1 MIEMKNLRKYKSLII
16 RGSLLSLIL
25 INATSCKKNLLN
37 PEIISL
43 IPDVAAFDTP
53 ERILAQV
60 NGLYVAAKSGSFYG
74 GRYIIY
80 NEIRAE
86 EFIMNK
92 PNVITGQQT
101 WLQSVTPGTSEVSSL
116 WTAAYLTIN
125 RVNTFLAGLEANKG
139 KISTTL
145 YDNYSSEAKFLRALS
160 YFALVQTYAQPY
172 AKDNGASPGL
182 PLRMIPEFT
191 SENSLLA
198 RSTVADIYKQILAD
212 LNAAETGLPLNYGT
226 AATQVILNLN
236 TTRASRNTAIAL
248 KTRVYLVMNNYA
260 AVITEAEKIVS
271 PTAPYSALTGVANK
285 MEAAVGNVFS
295 GNYIGQ
301 EAVFSLP
308 FTALETPG
316 GQNQL
321 AYYFGG
327 DPGNQEYYLNPTGII
342 SDPAFSD
349 ASNDARKGFILNLAG
364 QKWLSKF
371 KVKATLSDNIPVIR
385 YPEVLLNYAEALVRA
400 GGAANMPKA
409 ISLLQAV
416 RSRSNP
422 GYVFAPTSIATPDAL
437 VETIL
442 KEKRIE
448 FFGEGF
454 RVPDL
459 QRLQQPLPGKT
470 SPSNPSPTVAPTEG
484 RYIWPLPSS
493 ETSIN
498 TAAEQNPS

>member
-1 MIEMKNLRKYKSLII
+1 MKNLRKYKKLII
-16 RGSLLSLIL
+16 RGSLLGLIL
-25 INATSCKKNLLN
+25 VNATSCKKNLLT
-37 PEIISL
+37 PDIISS
-43 IPDVAAFDTP
+43 IPDVASFDTP

-60 NGLYVAAKSGSFYG
+60 NGLYSAIKSGSFYG
-74 GRYIIY
+74 GRLIIY
-80 NEIRAE
+80 NEIRADD
-86 EFIMNK
+86 FIMNK
-92 PNVITGQQT
+92 PNVVTGQQT
-101 WLQSVTPGTSEVSSL
+101 WLQSVNPGTSEVSTL
-116 WTAAYLTIN
+116 WTQGYLTIN
-125 RVNTFLAGLEANKG
+125 RVNIFLAGLEANKS
-139 KISTTL
+139 KISTAL
-145 YDNYSSEAKFLRALS
+145 YNNYASEARFLRALT

-172 AKDNGASPGL
+172 AKNNGSGPGL
-182 PLRMIPEFT
+182 PLRLIPEFT

-198 RSTVADIYKQILAD
+198 RSTVAEVYTQILAD
-212 LNAAETGLPLNYGT
+212 LNAAETGLPVNYGT
-226 AATQVILNLN
+226 GTNPTVLNLN
-236 TTRASRNTAIAL
+236 TTRASKNTAIAL
-248 KTRVYLVMNNYA
+248 KTRVYLVMNNYP

-271 PTAPYSALTGVANK
+271 AAAPYSAPTGVANR
-285 MEAAVGNVFS
+285 MEANIGTVFA
-295 GNYIGQ
+295 GNYVGP
-301 EAVFSLP
+301 EAIFSLP

-321 AYYFGG
+321 AYYFNAL
-327 DPGNQEYYLNPTGII
+327 PGNSEYYLNASGII

-349 ASNDARKGFILNLAG
+349 ASSDARKGFILINAG

-371 KVKATLSDNIPVIR
+371 KVASTYSDNVPVIR

-400 GGAANMPKA
+400 GGVTNMPKA

-416 RSRSNP
+416 RTRSNA
-422 GYVFAPTSIATPDAL
+422 GYVFSPASIATPDAL
-437 VETIL
+437 IETIL

-459 QRLQQPLPGKT
+459 QRLQLPLPGKI

-498 TAAEQNPS
+498 TAAIQNPS

>member
-1 MIEMKNLRKYKSLII
+1 MKNLRKYKHLIV

-37 PEIISL
+37 PDIISL
-43 IPDVAAFDTP
+43 IPDVAVFDTP

-80 NEIRAE
+80 NEIRGE
-86 EFIMNK
+86 DFIMNK
-92 PNVITGQQT
+92 PNVVTGQQT
-101 WLQSVTPGTSEVSSL
+101 WSQSVNPGTSEVSSL
-116 WTAAYLTIN
+116 WTAGYLTIN
-125 RVNTFLAGLEANKG
+125 RVNTFLAGLDANKS
-139 KISTTL
+139 KVSATL
-145 YDNYSSEAKFLRALS
+145 YANYSAEAKFLRALT

-172 AKDNGASPGL
+172 AKNNGTSPGL
-182 PLRMIPEFT
+182 PLRLMPELN

-198 RSTVADIYKQILAD
+198 RSTVAKVYEQILAD

-226 AATQVILNLN
+226 GSTTAVASLN

-248 KTRVYLVMNNYA
+248 KTRVYMVMNNYN

-271 PTAPYSALTGVANK
+271 ASAPYSATTGVANK
-285 MEAAVGNVFS
+285 METNVATVFT
-295 GNYIGQ
+295 GNYVGP

-308 FTALETPG
+308 FTPLETPG

-327 DPGNQEYYLNPTGII
+327 NPGNQEFYLNPVGII
-342 SDPAFSD
+342 ADPAFAT
-349 ASNDARKGFILNLAG
+349 ASKDARKGFVQTVAG
-364 QKWLSKF
+364 QKWMSKF
-371 KVKATLSDNIPVIR
+371 KVASTFSDNVPVIR
-385 YPEVLLNYAEALVRA
+385 YPEVLLNYAEALVRT
-400 GGAANMPKA
+400 GGVANMPKA

-416 RSRSNP
+416 RLRSDADYIFP
-422 GYVFAPTSIATPDAL
+422 AASIATPDAL
-437 VETIL
+437 IETIL

-459 QRLQQPLPGKT
+459 QRLLQPLPAKAST
-470 SPSNPSPTVAPTEG
+470 SNNAPTVAPTEG

-498 TAAEQNPS
+498 TAAEQNPQ

>member
-1 MIEMKNLRKYKSLII
+1 MKNLRKYKKLII
-16 RGSLLSLIL
+16 RGSFLGLIL
-25 INATSCKKNLLN
+25 VNATSCKKNLLT
-37 PEIISL
+37 PDIISS
-43 IPDVAAFDTP
+43 IPDVASFDTP

-60 NGLYVAAKSGSFYG
+60 NGLYAAMKSGSFYG
-74 GRYIIY
+74 GRLIIY
-80 NEIRAE
+80 NELRADD
-86 EFIMNK
+86 FIMNK
-92 PNVITGQQT
+92 PNVVTGQQT
-101 WLQSVTPGTSEVSSL
+101 WLQSVNPGTSEVSSL

-125 RVNTFLAGLEANKG
+125 RVNIFLAGLEANKS
-139 KISTTL
+139 KVSATL
-145 YDNYSSEAKFLRALS
+145 YNSYGAEARFLRALT

-172 AKDNGASPGL
+172 TKNNGTSPGL
-182 PLRMIPEFT
+182 PLRLIPEFT

-198 RSTVADIYKQILAD
+198 RSTVAQVYAQILSD
-212 LNAAETGLPLNYGT
+212 LDAAETNLPLNYGT
-226 AATQVILNLN
+226 GTTLAILSLN

-248 KTRVYLVMNNYA
+248 KTRVYLAMNNYN
-260 AVITEAEKIVS
+260 AVIASAEKIVS
-271 PTAPYSALTGVANK
+271 PTAPYSAPTGVPNR
-285 MEAAVGNVFS
+285 MDVSIGTVFS
-295 GNYIGQ
+295 GNYVGP

-308 FTALETPG
+308 FTPLETPG

-327 DPGNQEYYLNPTGII
+327 NPGNQEYYLNPAGII
-342 SDPAFSD
+342 SDPAFGD
-349 ASNDARKGFILNLAG
+349 ISNDARKGFVMNIGG

-371 KVKATLSDNIPVIR
+371 KVGSTFSDNVPVIR

-400 GGAANMPKA
+400 GGVTNMPKA

-416 RSRSNP
+416 RSRSNA
-422 GYVFAPTSIATPDAL
+422 GYVFAPASIATPDAL
-437 VETIL
+437 IETIL

-459 QRLQQPLPGKT
+459 QRLQLALPGKI

-498 TAAEQNPS
+498 TVAEQNPS